1 MKLIKITAMLI
12 IVITLL
18 STVCYATSLNLPT
31 IDNYDEYKE
40 YIKEHKNSLPED
52 FVHYRSFSALGEF
65 TQFSNIGLI
74 KNLFE
79 DAWFFQTGGTRGP
92 IADYQYT
99 ITDKNGY
106 EVQVKAYHDDDI
118 SLDDVVNK
126 AKYSSLSM
134 DSVTDLRHHP
144 SGEDGLLE
152 INDCYYRYLDGK
164 LRLIAWRSREVI
176 FTLTFDMSDFDGS
189 HDDEKTTLVTR
200 LLDPDTAKSATRTLK
215 RIGYRNLNYEYPW
228 LLPLII
234 VLATLIIVT
243 TVVIILYFRKK
254 KRKTPADNAETSLIE
269 TNQKDPTVTKKT
281 RNRLRII
288 ILSALILIMLI
299 LLGIWIWYGRSL
311 GVHSGMSSEDYID
324 KIPLEDRFE
333 FLQFSFYENTFGG
346 PVVVRFNSKRTV
358 VEDIKIFSK
367 WGVDKSPESFKEI
380 KKGMDLY
387 DVIAKVGVPT
397 GSATFGMLS
406 TIFVSND
413 GTKYCVYWDV
423 GQSYD
428 SFIVSDI
435 VVMASS
441 HPTAPDLFCPIPIK
455 YFSREMESFLT
466 DWFTVQ
472 TYSSQVY
479 SDPAH
484 KYLAPDYA
492 FPTTSRLT
500 IPILSPEVYAFWAV
514 EVDERNYCFRYV
526 PIEDAGIQNFDL
538 TDGITITVTK
548 ADVSFDQVA
557 SQNDWEISDGTVYL
571 PKINKWYT
579 HHDGKLIDI
588 LLPKTIVLEN
598 ADALDQL
605 LSYTTYVVHN
615 EPY

>member
-1 MKLIKITAMLI
+1 MKLLKITAILMI
-12 IVITLL
+12 ILTLL
-18 STVCYATSLNLPT
+18 SPACYATSIILPKF
-31 IDNYDEYKE
+31 DDYDKYEN
-40 YIKEHKNSLPED
+40 YIKEHKYDFPED
-52 FVHYRSFSALGEF
+52 FIHYRSLSSLGEF
-65 TQFSNIGLI
+65 T
-74 KNLFE
+74 LFINTSVMKQPMLFGY
-79 DAWFFQTGGTRGP
+79 DSHSS
-92 IADYQYT
+92 IADYQYS

-106 EVQVKAYHDDDI
+106 NLQVSVYHDDTV

-126 AKYSSLSM
+126 AEYSSLSM

-254 KRKTPADNAETSLIE
+254 KRKTPAGNAETSLIE

-281 RNRLRII
+281 RNLLRII

-406 TIFVSND
+406 TTFATNE
-413 GTKYCVYWDV
+413 GTEYIIYWNE
-423 GQSYD
+423 SENHD
-428 SFIVSDI
+428 SLIVSDI
-435 VVMASS
+435 VAAGDAHSASS
-441 HPTAPDLFCPIPIK
+441 SPSSPTPVK
-455 YFSREMESFLT
+455 YVSYEMEAFLS

-472 TYSSQVY
+472 TYGSQVY
-479 SDPAH
+479 SDPTH
-484 KYLAPDYA
+484 KFLAPDYA

-500 IPILSPEVYAFWAV
+500 IPILSPKDFAFCAV
-514 EVDERNYCFRYV
+514 EADASKYCFRYV
-526 PIEDAGIQNFDL
+526 PIEDAGIKDFYD

-548 ADVSFDQVA
+548 ADVSFNQA
-557 SQNDWEISDGTVYL
+557 AAQNDWEISDGMAYL
-571 PKINKWYT
+571 PESNEWFT
-579 HHDGKLIDI
+579 HQDGKLISI
-588 LLPKTIVLEN
+588 QLPQTFVLED
-598 ADALDQL
+598 ADAVNQL
-605 LSYTTYVVHN
+605 LHYTTYVVHN

>member
-176 FTLTFDMSDFDGS
+176 FTLTFDMSDFDSS

-215 RIGYRNLNYEYPW
+215 RIGYRNLNY
-228 LLPLII
+228 
-234 VLATLIIVT
+234 
-243 TVVIILYFRKK
+243 
-254 KRKTPADNAETSLIE
+254 
-269 TNQKDPTVTKKT
+269 
-281 RNRLRII
+281 
-288 ILSALILIMLI
+288 
-299 LLGIWIWYGRSL
+299 
-311 GVHSGMSSEDYID
+311 
-324 KIPLEDRFE
+324 
-333 FLQFSFYENTFGG
+333 
-346 PVVVRFNSKRTV
+346 
-358 VEDIKIFSK
+358 
-367 WGVDKSPESFKEI
+367 
-380 KKGMDLY
+380 
-387 DVIAKVGVPT
+387 
-397 GSATFGMLS
+397 
-406 TIFVSND
+406 
-413 GTKYCVYWDV
+413 
-423 GQSYD
+423 
-428 SFIVSDI
+428 
-435 VVMASS
+435 
-441 HPTAPDLFCPIPIK
+441 
-455 YFSREMESFLT
+455 
-466 DWFTVQ
+466 
-472 TYSSQVY
+472 
-479 SDPAH
+479 
-484 KYLAPDYA
+484 
-492 FPTTSRLT
+492 
-500 IPILSPEVYAFWAV
+500 
-514 EVDERNYCFRYV
+514 
-526 PIEDAGIQNFDL
+526 
-538 TDGITITVTK
+538 
-548 ADVSFDQVA
+548 
-557 SQNDWEISDGTVYL
+557 
-571 PKINKWYT
+571 
-579 HHDGKLIDI
+579 
-588 LLPKTIVLEN
+588 
-598 ADALDQL
+598 
-605 LSYTTYVVHN
+605 
-615 EPY
+615 

>member
-74 KNLFE
+74 KNL
-79 DAWFFQTGGTRGP
+79 FFQTGGTRGP

-176 FTLTFDMSDFDGS
+176 FTLTFDMSDFDSS

-200 LLDPDTAKSATRTLK
+200 LLDPDTAKSATNRLK
-215 RIGYRNLNYEYPW
+215 WVAYPNW

-234 VLATLIIVT
+234 ALAAAIIVSAVIITILWLRKKKKNKSVDDAPPAIKIDMSARKQGHKRLYIILFSGLIIV
-243 TVVIILYFRKK
+243 VVI
-254 KRKTPADNAETSLIE
+254 LI
-269 TNQKDPTVTKKT
+269 
-281 RNRLRII
+281 
-288 ILSALILIMLI
+288 
-299 LLGIWIWYGRSL
+299 GIWIWYGRSL
-311 GVHSGMSSEDYID
+311 GVHAGMEPKDYYD
-324 KIPLEDRFE
+324 KISKEDRFDY
-333 FLQFSFYENTFGG
+333 LRFSFYENQFGG
-346 PVVVRFNSKRTV
+346 PVVVRFNAEHTAI
-358 VEDIKIFSK
+358 EDVKVFSRI
-367 WGVDKSPESFKEI
+367 GVNASTKSFKEI

-387 DVIAKVGVPT
+387 DVVAKVGIPR
-397 GSATFGMLS
+397 GSATFGLLS
-406 TIFVSND
+406 TVFATNE
-413 GTKYCVYWDV
+413 GTEYIIYWNESENHDTL
-423 GQSYD
+423 
-428 SFIVSDI
+428 IVSDI
-435 VVMASS
+435 VAARDAHSASS
-441 HPTAPDLFCPIPIK
+441 SPSSPTPVK
-455 YFSREMESFLT
+455 YVSYEMESFLT

-479 SDPAH
+479 SDPTH

-526 PIEDAGIQNFDL
+526 PIEDSGIQNFDL

-557 SQNDWEISDGTVYL
+557 SQNDWEISDGMVYL
-571 PKINKWYT
+571 PKIHKWYT

>member
-176 FTLTFDMSDFDGS
+176 FTLTFDMSDFDSS

-200 LLDPDTAKSATRTLK
+200 LLDPDTAKSATNRLK
-215 RIGYRNLNYEYPW
+215 WVAYPNW

-234 VLATLIIVT
+234 ALAAAIIVSAVIITILWLRKKKKNKSVDDAPPAIKIDMSTRKKGHKRLYIILFSGLIIV
-243 TVVIILYFRKK
+243 VVI
-254 KRKTPADNAETSLIE
+254 LI
-269 TNQKDPTVTKKT
+269 
-281 RNRLRII
+281 
-288 ILSALILIMLI
+288 
-299 LLGIWIWYGRSL
+299 GIWIWYGRSL
-311 GVHSGMSSEDYID
+311 GVHAGMEPKDYYD
-324 KIPLEDRFE
+324 KISKEDRFDY
-333 FLQFSFYENTFGG
+333 LRFSFYENQFGG
-346 PVVVRFNSKRTV
+346 PVVVRFNAEHTAI
-358 VEDIKIFSK
+358 EDVKVFSRI
-367 WGVDKSPESFKEI
+367 GVNASTKSFKEI

-387 DVIAKVGVPT
+387 DVVAKVGIPR
-397 GSATFGMLS
+397 GSATFGLLS
-406 TIFVSND
+406 TVFATNEGTEYIIYWNESENND
-413 GTKYCVYWDV
+413 TL
-423 GQSYD
+423 
-428 SFIVSDI
+428 IVSDI
-435 VVMASS
+435 VAARDAHSASS
-441 HPTAPDLFCPIPIK
+441 SPSSPTPVK
-455 YFSREMESFLT
+455 YVSYEMESFLT

-479 SDPAH
+479 SDPTH

-526 PIEDAGIQNFDL
+526 PIEDSGIQNFDL

-548 ADVSFDQVA
+548 ADISFDQVA
-557 SQNDWEISDGTVYL
+557 SQNDWEISDGMVYL
-571 PKINKWYT
+571 PKIHKWYT

-598 ADALDQL
+598 ADALNQL
-605 LSYTTYVVHN
+605 LRYTTYVVHN